1 MSYEETIAESKHMV
15 DVYRQ
20 DVQSLELLSKKYVE
34 ENNTLRTEL
43 EKKCQTLL
51 NIYQNGNPNDSVANI
66 YKRIQKDDL

>member
-51 NIYQNGNPNDSVANI
+51 NIY
-66 YKRIQKDDL
+66 